1 MRPRNAISRVADG
14 VGPSIPPRAAVA
26 SRQPFSEHTM
36 TAQRDPFVIRSLAE
50 LSAMFGPVGE
60 VSIRKET
67 TFVTPEYAAMI
78 GASPFV
84 VLATAGPEG
93 LDASPRGDPPG
104 FVVVDDEHTL
114 LLPERPGNNR
124 IDSLRNLLADPRV
137 ALLFLIPGIGE
148 TLRVV
153 GRAEISVDPALLGR
167 FVVNGRLPKCVLRIS
182 VERVFFQC
190 ARATHRSRLWTP
202 AADGSGPNVPSAG
215 TILAAITD
223 SAIDAA
229 AYDRDLPARHR
240 ETLY

>member
-1 MRPRNAISRVADG
+1 
-14 VGPSIPPRAAVA
+14 
-26 SRQPFSEHTM
+26 M
-36 TAQRDPFVIRSLAE
+36 TAQRDPFLIRSMDE

-93 LDASPRGDPPG
+93 LDVSPRGDPPG
-104 FVVVDDEHTL
+104 FVVVEDEHTI

-153 GRAEISVDPALLGR
+153 GRAEISVDPALLKR
-167 FVVNGRLPKCVLRIS
+167 FAMNGRLPKCVLRIS
-182 VERVFFQC
+182 VDRVFFQC
-190 ARATHRSRLWTP
+190 ARAIRRSGLWT
-202 AADGSGPNVPSAG
+202 AVEDGLVPDVPSAG
-215 TILAAITD
+215 TILAGIVGSD
-223 SAIDAA
+223 IDAA